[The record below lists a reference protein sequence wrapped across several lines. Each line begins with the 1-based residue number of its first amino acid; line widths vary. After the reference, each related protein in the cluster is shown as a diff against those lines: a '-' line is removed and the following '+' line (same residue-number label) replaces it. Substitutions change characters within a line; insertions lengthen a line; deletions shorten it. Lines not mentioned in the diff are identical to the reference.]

1 MKVRIKVNYLSE
13 LQFSMLWLQSIRSIM
28 TFLVSIF

>member
-1 MKVRIKVNYLSE
+1 MEGRIEVNYLSE

>member
-1 MKVRIKVNYLSE
+1 MVGRIRVNYLSE

>member
-1 MKVRIKVNYLSE
+1 MEVRIKVNYLSE